1 MTGTAERLRTGNAR
15 PEVRDREPRR
25 ALVLG
30 AGMAGLFAAR
40 VLSERYERVTLIDRD
55 PLPAGPGVRRG
66 VPQARHVHG
75 FQARGVEVVE
85 ELFPG
90 LVEEM
95 VEAGASRIADLSELH
110 FRVTGHLLSQK
121 PMPIAPML
129 LASRPYLEY
138 RVRTRLVQRPEVRFR
153 DCLEVAGLMYETT
166 PEGAV
171 VTGVRVVPPGGGA
184 EDEVPADLVVDAT
197 GRGSRT
203 PVWLEQL
210 NYERPIEER
219 IAVRVGYASQTLHL
233 DVPSPGGRFVIEGR
247 TPDGETGVALFGC
260 ERGTWTFT
268 VLGAEKAFPDQ
279 PTREWMLDLAEQRL
293 PAWAMD
299 VVRTAEPLG
308 AVAGHRHPASV
319 RRRYDLLDRMP
330 DGLVVVGDAV
340 CAFNPIYGQGMSVAA
355 DEALALRAAL
365 AQGTRDLARR
375 TLAGAE
381 ASIVSAWELAAGVD
395 LTYPEVEG
403 DPSLPMRIISRYVN
417 RVLTAAEQDP
427 EVARRFMAVAGLV
440 APRTAIFHPRVVGAV
455 LRSAFRRTASE
466 PAALPA
472 PDREVTPAL

>member
-1 MTGTAERLRTGNAR
+1 MTGTTEQQRSGH
-15 PEVRDREPRR
+15 

-40 VLSERYERVTLIDRD
+40 VLSERYEQVTVIDRD

-90 LVEEM
+90 LVDEL
-95 VEAGASRIADLSELH
+95 VEAGASKIDDLSKFH
-110 FRVTGHLLSQK
+110 FRVMGHLLSQK
-121 PMPIAPML
+121 PMPLAPML

-138 RVRTRLVQRPEVRFR
+138 RVRTRIEHQPGVRFR
-153 DCLEVAGLMYETT
+153 DCLEVAGLMHQTT
-166 PEGAV
+166 ADGAV
-171 VTGVRVVPPGGGA
+171 VTGVHVVPPGGGA
-184 EDEVPADLVVDAT
+184 EDELPADLVVDAT

-210 NYERPIEER
+210 GYQRPTEER

-233 DVPSPGGRFVIEGR
+233 DGPPQVGRFLIEGR
-247 TPDGETGVALFGC
+247 QPDGQTGVALFGC

-279 PTREWMLDLAEQRL
+279 PTREWMLEVAEQRL
-293 PAWAMD
+293 PAWAME
-299 VVRTAEPLG
+299 VVRAAEPLG
-308 AVAGHRHPASV
+308 TVAGHRHPASV

-355 DEALALRAAL
+355 EEALCLRAAL
-365 AQGTRDLARR
+365 EKGTADLARR
-375 TLAGAE
+375 TLAGAQ
-381 ASIVSAWELAAGVD
+381 AAIVSAWELAAGVD
-395 LTYPEVEG
+395 LAYPEVEG
-403 DPSLPMRIISRYVN
+403 DPTLPMRVIGRYVD
-417 RVLTAAEQDP
+417 RVLGAAEQDP
-427 EVARRFMAVAGLV
+427 EVARRFAAVAGLV
-440 APRTAIFHPRVVGAV
+440 APRTAIFHPRVVGSV
-455 LRSAFRRTASE
+455 LWSAFRRTAPE
-466 PAALPA
+466 PARLPPA
-472 PDREVTPAL
+472 DREVTPAL